1 MKKSNI
7 VMLIVFLALIPITLF
22 LCDKLPG
29 KGYYITGVL
38 IITELAVPFFMVFE
52 KRKPQARELVVLAV
66 MIALAVIG
74 RVAIP
79 VPHFKAAYA
88 IIMLT
93 GIAFGPEAG
102 FIVGAVTAFASNFFY
117 GQGPYMPWQMIAY
130 GAGGMLAGFVFIK
143 NKIPKK
149 PWIMAIFGFIANIFW
164 IGPILDTSH
173 IFIMM
178 PEPNFASL
186 TASLASGFP
195 VNVSQGICTAIMMFV
210 FGKPLL
216 EKLGR
221 VKQKYGMLEA
231 ENGI

>member
-7 VMLIVFLALIPITLF
+7 AMLIVFIALIPLTLF
-22 LCDKLPG
+22 LGDKLPG
-29 KGYYITGVL
+29 KGYYITCVL
-38 IITELAVPFFMVFE
+38 IIAELAFPFFMVFE
-52 KRKPQARELVVLAV
+52 RRKPQARELVILAV

-79 VPHFKAAYA
+79 IPHFKAVFA

-102 FIVGAVTAFASNFFY
+102 FVVGAITAFASNFFY
-117 GQGPYMPWQMIAY
+117 GQGAYMPWQMMAY

-143 NKIPKK
+143 NKIPRK
-149 PWIMAIFGFIANIFW
+149 PWIMAIFGFIATVFW
-164 IGPILDTSH
+164 TGPLLDSSH

-178 PEPNFASL
+178 PRISL
-186 TASLASGFP
+186 ETVAASLASGFP
-195 VNVSQGICTAIMMFV
+195 VNLSQGLCTAAMMLI

-216 EKLGR
+216 EKLDR
-221 VKQKYGMLEA
+221 VKQKYGMMEG
-231 ENGI
+231 EDGI

>member
-7 VMLIVFLALIPITLF
+7 AMLIVFAVLIPLTL
-22 LCDKLPG
+22 LLGDKFPG

-38 IITELAVPFFMVFE
+38 IIIELSVPFFMVFE

-66 MIALAVIG
+66 MCSLAVIG

-79 VPHFKAAYA
+79 VPHFKAAFA
-88 IIMLT
+88 IIILT

-102 FIVGAVTAFASNFFY
+102 FIVGALSAFASNFFY
-117 GQGPYMPWQMIAY
+117 GQGAYMPWQMMSY
-130 GAGGMLAGFVFIK
+130 GAGGMLAGFVFM
-143 NKIPKK
+143 NNTMPRK
-149 PWIMAIFGFIANIFW
+149 PWIMSLFGFFTVLFF

-173 IFIMM
+173 VFIMM
-178 PEPNFASL
+178 PEISFSTV

-195 VNVSQGICTAIMMFV
+195 VNVSQGFCTALMIFI

-216 EKLGR
+216 EKLDR
-221 VKQKYGMLEA
+221 VKLKYGMLEDA
-231 ENGI
+231 E